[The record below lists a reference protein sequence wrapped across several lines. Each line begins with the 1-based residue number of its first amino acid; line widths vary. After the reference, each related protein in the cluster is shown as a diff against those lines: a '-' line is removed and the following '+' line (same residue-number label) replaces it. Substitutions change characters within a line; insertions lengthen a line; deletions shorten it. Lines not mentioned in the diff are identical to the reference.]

1 MQTDNGFV
9 VGFGLGEAL
18 YGLWRDRAT
27 AEGNVSQY
35 VVNMEYGWGQ
45 WGTMGGNGGD
55 GLVSLYSALSCRAM
69 GTGSHVPASLMVS
82 GGPEMSKCFL
92 TQFVS
97 SFSAAALAVGNAAF
111 HIVVSDTEPV
121 S

>member
-1 MQTDNGFV
+1 MRAGDSVVAWLGFCK
-9 VGFGLGEAL
+9 AL
-18 YGLWRDRAT
+18 DGLWRDRR
-27 AEGNVSQY
+27 EKG
-35 VVNMEYGWGQ
+35 ECRDGKE
-45 WGTMGGNGGD
+45 TMGGD
-55 GLVSLYSALSCRAM
+55 RLVSLYSALSCWAM

-97 SFSAAALAVGNAAF
+97 SFSAAVLAVGKAAF
-111 HIVVSDTEPV
+111 HIVVSETEPV

>member
-1 MQTDNGFV
+1 M
-9 VGFGLGEAL
+9 
-18 YGLWRDRAT
+18 
-27 AEGNVSQY
+27 
-35 VVNMEYGWGQ
+35 
-45 WGTMGGNGGD
+45 
-55 GLVSLYSALSCRAM
+55 SLYSALSCWAM

-97 SFSAAALAVGNAAF
+97 SFSATVLAVGKAAF
-111 HIVVSDTEPV
+111 HIVVSEMEPV